1 MTTVTTPARTA
12 RTVEPPAVTAAAAL
26 VEQWNTEDRRFF
38 VNFMCGYDPEAVTS
52 FDECR
57 RRINAS
63 GPNA

>member
-1 MTTVTTPARTA
+1 MTTVTNPPCPA
-12 RTVEPPAVTAAAAL
+12 RTVEPPVITAAAAL
-26 VEQWNTEDRRFF
+26 VELWNTDDRRFF

-63 GPNA
+63 APNA